1 MPDAVNR
8 RTFLA
13 ALSAAAA
20 ASGVART
27 LARAPRLETLTDWMN
42 ASKAGCRA
50 EDEPQNRRGDTR
62 VAQGLLDSC
71 ASVM

>member
-1 MPDAVNR
+1 LVHDHVGGQIRPAAPEDQCVPLVPR
-8 RTFLA
+8 R
-13 ALSAAAA
+13 
-20 ASGVART
+20 R
-27 LARAPRLETLTDWMN
+27 
-42 ASKAGCRA
+42 GCRA